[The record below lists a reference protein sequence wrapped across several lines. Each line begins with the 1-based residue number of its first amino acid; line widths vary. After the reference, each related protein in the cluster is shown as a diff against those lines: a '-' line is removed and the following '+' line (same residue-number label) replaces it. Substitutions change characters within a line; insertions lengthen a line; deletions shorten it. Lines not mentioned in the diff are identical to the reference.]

1 MGEEGAAA
9 PTRASC
15 SRRAAASCW
24 GRFGL
29 GLAALWRRLRWIGLP
44 RRRLRTYVLSASGL
58 NYDPL
63 GYSQNFDN
71 GGLGDGECE
80 ANFSV
85 RFARHAGATR
95 PHAPSVA
102 S

>member
-1 MGEEGAAA
+1 MGEEERAA
-9 PTRASC
+9 TRAC
-15 SRRAAASCW
+15 SLAAASCW
-24 GRFGL
+24 GRC

-63 GYSQNFDN
+63 GYSQNFDD
-71 GGLGDGECE
+71 GRLGDGECE
-80 ANFSV
+80 PNFSV

-95 PHAPSVA
+95 PQAPC
-102 S
+102 